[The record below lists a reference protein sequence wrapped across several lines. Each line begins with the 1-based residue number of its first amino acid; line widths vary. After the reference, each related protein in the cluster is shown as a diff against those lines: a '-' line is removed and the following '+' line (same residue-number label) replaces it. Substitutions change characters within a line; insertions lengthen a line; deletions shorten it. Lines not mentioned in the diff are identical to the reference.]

1 MGQDHSFSSNRDPVV
16 IEIIHPVAI
25 ETNHPAIIYITDLHS
40 GAQSGDPRYKIE
52 RGVSF
57 ACVTE
62 KIVPVTY
69 STVESYM
76 IVKDANGELNDLEA
90 RFDIRSYR
98 FDPRSCTMAY
108 VSLDGLSGAALAA
121 FPAL

>member
-1 MGQDHSFSSNRDPVV
+1 MNHRIVIRIIQVV
-16 IEIIHPVAI
+16 IEKIVSVVIKLIGP
-25 ETNHPAIIYITDLHS
+25 DS
-40 GAQSGDPRYKIE
+40 GAQKGNMELYKIE

-98 FDPRSCTMAY
+98 FEA
-108 VSLDGLSGAALAA
+108 
-121 FPAL
+121 